1 MEDTIAA
8 IGTAVGESGI
18 GIIRI
23 SGPDSERVVEQLFVP
38 KNQGHWNQRV
48 SHKLYLGYIR
58 KGPGTDEILD
68 QVLVTVMRQPRSY
81 TGEDMAEIH
90 CHGGFF
96 VVRSVLEGVLRAG
109 VRLAE
114 PGEFTK
120 RAFLNGKLDL
130 AQAEAIIDVIR
141 AKSLA
146 GLQMAVSQLDGK
158 LSQEID
164 SCQEELLRILAHLEA
179 AIDFPEDEIEAM
191 GAGEMEEAARAVLQ
205 RLTKLAAGFDKGRVL
220 QEGLK
225 TVILGKPNVG
235 KSSLLNALLG
245 RERAIVTDIPG
256 TTRDLIEEF
265 IDLGGIPLKLVD
277 TAGVRVTED
286 LVEKIGVER
295 TKAVLREADLV
306 LFVLD
311 AAAGI
316 TGNDELVWQLI
327 RETGVPRIILVNK
340 VDLNSARLDLREI
353 RERFGDREETVIE
366 ISALTGYGLPALE
379 EKVRLMVGMGEARFD
394 QEVLVSRLRHR
405 ESLQKAMDHLEGF
418 LRALHKGMPEDF
430 LTIDLRSA
438 WEALGEIN
446 GRTVGEDVLDR
457 IFAEFC
463 IGK

>member
-18 GIIRI
+18 GIVRI
-23 SGPDSERVVEQLFVP
+23 SGPESEKVVERLFVP
-38 KNQGHWNQRV
+38 KNKEHWERRV
-48 SHKLYLGYIR
+48 SHKLYLGHIR
-58 KGPGTDEILD
+58 KGPGEDEILD
-68 QVLVTVMRQPRSY
+68 QVLVVVMRRPRSY

-90 CHGGFF
+90 CHGGFLA
-96 VVRSVLEGVLRAG
+96 VRSVLQAVLRAG
-109 VRLAE
+109 ARLAE

-130 AQAEAIIDVIR
+130 AQAEALIDVIR
-141 AKSLA
+141 AKSLP
-146 GLQMAVSQLDGK
+146 GLQLAVSQLDGK

-164 SCQEELLRILAHLEA
+164 ACQQELLRILAHLEA
-179 AIDFPEDEIEAM
+179 AIDFPEDEVEAM
-191 GAGEMEEAARAVLQ
+191 PPGEMEEIAQMVRR
-205 RLTKLAAGFDKGRVL
+205 RLEKLAAGFDRGRVL

-256 TTRDLIEEF
+256 TTRDLIEEY
-265 IDLGGIPLKLVD
+265 IDLGGVPLKLVD
-277 TAGVRVTED
+277 TAGVRFTED

-295 TKAVLREADLV
+295 TKAVLKEADLV

-311 AAAGI
+311 AA
-316 TGNDELVWQLI
+316 TGVTENDELVWHLI
-327 RETGVPRIILVNK
+327 QEAGVPRIILLNK
-340 VDLNSARLDLREI
+340 VDLETAVMDVKELREKLV
-353 RERFGDREETVIE
+353 GPGETVIE

-379 EKVRLMVGMGEARFD
+379 EKVKDMIGLGEVRFD

-405 ESLQKAMDHLEGF
+405 ESLQKAMAHLDEF
-418 LRALHKGMPEDF
+418 LQGLHQGLPEDF
-430 LTIDLRSA
+430 LTIDLRAA
-438 WEALGEIN
+438 WEALGEIS
-446 GRTVGEDVLDR
+446 GKSIGEDVLDR

-463 IGK
+463 LGK